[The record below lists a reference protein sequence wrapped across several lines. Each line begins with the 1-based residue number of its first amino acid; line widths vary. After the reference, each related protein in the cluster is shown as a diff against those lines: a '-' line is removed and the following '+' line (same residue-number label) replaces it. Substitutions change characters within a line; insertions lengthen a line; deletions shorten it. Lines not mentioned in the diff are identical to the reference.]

1 MYSSIKTYI
10 QTYIKKDKQKDTHR
24 KKDRKIAKEEG
35 KEPVLGMPLVFQ
47 VDSVSFDD
55 SSKGGFWFVCRLPRK
70 EGNGG
75 LT

>member
-10 QTYIKKDKQKDTHR
+10 QTYIKKDKQKDMHR

-47 VDSVSFDD
+47 SRFRF
-55 SSKGGFWFVCRLPRK
+55 SSMILPRMDLGLYDGCQKRK
-70 EGNGG
+70 EMEV
-75 LT
+75 